1 MPVFLKDP
9 SDTSGALRAFDSAE
23 DAKQAIAKLGWQ
35 EASPEEVQQRTA
47 EKAYGDYGGRAFLQ
61 SAAAGAFDVAVS
73 PVRGAGILGA
83 TLLGQENKDPYG
95 EILSG
100 RNFEKNLYSVL
111 YELTGQGNAEAGSR
125 IFEEEMRNV
134 AKANPWASTTGYLAG
149 GLLGGGGLSAASG
162 AAGKAAASAA
172 ASSALGRTA
181 ARQAAIAALTGGA
194 VEGAALAPGQAG
206 EQAFIDNHKLTSEQ
220 VLGALG
226 WGTLLGGGLG
236 AGLYG
241 AGAVYRGAKSGAASA
256 VNAAGERA
264 SNLTRS
270 LFGPRVSASAETV
283 NEVGERVLGTKPA
296 DGFAGKMKDVLNYA
310 REQAENAQVATTGVS
325 PDAVK
330 KYGGLRWDSNARRGR
345 DLYLERDAI
354 IDGAKKDFADAL
366 TAHGN
371 ATEGI
376 TKLEQD
382 FAVKK
387 ERVQARLSD
396 NLPAQLAEARTQAD
410 ALEEKLL
417 PLRQPGKAK
426 AAGAAEPI
434 DKEAYLQ
441 TFRAEERD
449 QIEAEL
455 HDEVSDL
462 LEATGVKAKPGGKTW
477 QRAEQQVLEERVAP
491 QRAQA
496 EANAPVDPRVGSLV
510 DEVGHRATLREVDSY
525 FSRQLE
531 KIRATTDPAE
541 AFVLL
546 KNTKSAA
553 QRWADRIGK
562 YANGADGG
570 ARPISPEK
578 IQGARRLAEHIDS
591 MQEPLRQSLMNEA
604 VWGNAG
610 ADERAINAA
619 FTRYLE
625 GNKLFNQSFML
636 RESTGYMGKT
646 STRIANEKNVGRF
659 LDRMGRAD
667 NVANER
673 YLRSHLKAGRDL
685 VEAINDAGEL
695 GEHAPLLEQVR
706 QSEQKLSAILDK
718 LDETVSVANQ
728 IDEVMKADSGGIAGA
743 KPILLGG
750 MLGGPFGA
758 LLGYG
763 FDVATSPG
771 KLMRQA
777 IGIQRLAKR
786 FDSRLDESIESI
798 FERPRP
804 VEPTPPAG
812 AARPANDTAEEVF
825 KDEVSE
831 VRPRPPQQRGTPY
844 EPPAAQ
850 GESPVSL
857 AGKSLEDLGAL
868 PFDEATD
875 RASTIKGLRESEEFA
890 RTGRAPRAFDREGHE
905 RGITISVDPT
915 DGKPYLTDGRHRF
928 SIAREKDLPSI
939 WGTVRDADTGEILF
953 RGDIPMKETPKA
965 SAPKAEPAPKAAPS
979 PPPAATAS
987 SSASSAAP
995 RQGKGGKA
1003 LAAVPLSMALFL
1015 GDHTDK
1021 QEAFRERAREIRAA
1035 TDEMGEGV
1043 RQVMTRDLGEVQQSF
1058 PQFASALTGGLTR
1071 GALFLESKLPKSYRA
1086 ASPGA
1091 PGRSTQP
1098 VSDYDLAKFA
1108 RYWSAVHDPVS
1119 VLTDVSLGTVSSE
1132 QIEALKAVYPEL
1144 YVSMSQKLLEK
1155 AAAADAAGRR
1165 LPIQTRSQIGRF
1177 VGVQIEPA
1185 FKSSVLDLV
1194 DQARGARDQQQ
1205 AQPNKDLNRSAPLH
1219 LAQTSGPESTQMKQR
1234 QAGVY

>member
-9 SDTSGALRAFDSAE
+9 SDTSGALRQFDSAE
-23 DAKQAIAKLGWQ
+23 DAKQAIAQLGWQ

-47 EKAYGDYGGRAFLQ
+47 EKAYGDYGARAFLQ

-73 PVRGAGILGA
+73 PVRAAGILGA
-83 TLLGQENKDPYG
+83 TVLGQENKDPYG

-134 AKANPWASTTGYLAG
+134 AQGNPWASTTGYLAG
-149 GLLGGGGLSAASG
+149 GLLGGQGLSAASG

-181 ARQAAIAALTGGA
+181 ARQAAIAAITGGA

-206 EQAFIDNHKLTSEQ
+206 EQAFIENHKLTSEQ
-220 VLGALG
+220 VMGALG

-241 AGAVYRGAKSGAASA
+241 AGAVYRGAKGAAG
-256 VNAAGERA
+256 AAAERA
-264 SNLTRS
+264 AESARS
-270 LFGPRVSASAETV
+270 VFGPKVSASAETV

-296 DGFAGKMKDVLNYA
+296 EGFAGKMKDVLNYA
-310 REQAENAQVATTGVS
+310 REQAENAQVATTGA
-325 PDAVK
+325 DADAIK
-330 KYGGLRWDSNARRGR
+330 KYGGLRWDSTARRGR

-371 ATEGI
+371 ATDAI
-376 TKLEQD
+376 TDEVFKV
-382 FAVKK
+382 APKR
-387 ERVQARLSD
+387 ERVAQRLSD

-426 AAGAAEPI
+426 ARGAEGPI

-496 EANAPVDPRVGSLV
+496 EANAPVDPRMGSLV
-510 DEVGHRATLREVDSY
+510 DEVGHRATLREIDTF
-525 FSRQLE
+525 FSRQLD

-546 KNTKSAA
+546 DRTKAAA
-553 QRWADRIGK
+553 QKWADGLGR
-562 YANGADGG
+562 YANGGAGG

-578 IQGARRLAEHIDS
+578 IQGARRLAEHLDS

-604 VWGNAG
+604 VWGSAA
-610 ADERAINAA
+610 ADQRAINAA
-619 FTRYLE
+619 ATRYIE
-625 GNKLFNQSFML
+625 SSKVFSQSFMTT
-636 RESTGYMGKT
+636 ESVGYMGKT
-646 STRIANEKNVGRF
+646 ATRIAREDRVGRF

-667 NVANER
+667 NVAAER
-673 YLRSHLKAGRDL
+673 HLRSHLKATRDL
-685 VEAINDAGEL
+685 TEAINEAVEL
-695 GEHAPLLEQVR
+695 GDKAPLLAKVR
-706 QSEQKLSAILDK
+706 ESEQKLGGILDK
-718 LDETVSVANQ
+718 LDETVSIANQ
-728 IDEVMKADSGGIAGA
+728 IDEVLKADSGGLHGA
-743 KPILLGG
+743 KPLIGG

-771 KLMRQA
+771 KMMRQA

-786 FDSRLDESIESI
+786 FDSRIDESIESI
-798 FERPRP
+798 FARKPGP
-804 VEPTPPAG
+804 EPTPPGA

-831 VRPRPPQQRGTPY
+831 VRPRPRGTAY

-905 RGITISVDPT
+905 RGITISIDPE
-915 DGKPYLTDGRHRF
+915 DGTPHLTDGRHRF

-939 WGTVRDADTGEILF
+939 WGTVRDAETGEILF
-953 RGDIPMKETPKA
+953 RGDIPMKE
-965 SAPKAEPAPKAAPS
+965 APKAAPAQS
-979 PPPAATAS
+979 APKATPAAAAKAA

-995 RQGKGGKA
+995 RQGKDGKA
-1003 LAAVPLSMALFL
+1003 VAAVPLSLALFL

-1043 RQVMTRDLGEVQQSF
+1043 RQVVTRDLGDVQQSF
-1058 PQFASALTGGLTR
+1058 PQFAGALTGSLTR
-1071 GALFLESKLPKSYRA
+1071 GALFLESKLPKSYR
-1086 ASPGA
+1086 SA
-1091 PGRSTQP
+1091 PGSVGRGTQP

-1119 VLTDVSLGTVSSE
+1119 VLTDVQLGTVSTE
-1132 QIEALKAVYPEL
+1132 QIEALKSVYPEL
-1144 YVSMSQKLLEK
+1144 YVSMSQKLLDK
-1155 AAAADAAGRR
+1155 AAQADAAGRR

-1177 VGVQIEPA
+1177 VGVQLEPA

-1194 DQARGARDQQQ
+1194 DQARGAREQEQ
-1205 AQPNKDLNRSAPLH
+1205 AQPQQDLRRSAPLH

>member
-23 DAKQAIAKLGWQ
+23 DAKQAITKLGWQ
-35 EASPEEVQQRTA
+35 EATPEEVQQRTA

-125 IFEEEMRNV
+125 IFDEEMRNV

-194 VEGAALAPGQAG
+194 VEGAALAPGQAS

-256 VNAAGERA
+256 LNAAGERA
-264 SNLTRS
+264 SDLTRS

-310 REQAENAQVATTGVS
+310 REQAENAQVATTGADV
-325 PDAVK
+325 DAIK

-371 ATEGI
+371 ATDAI
-376 TKLEQD
+376 TDEVFKV
-382 FAVKK
+382 APKK

-426 AAGAAEPI
+426 PAAGEGPI
-434 DKEAYLQ
+434 DKDAYLE
-441 TFRAEERD
+441 TFQKAERD
-449 QIEAEL
+449 QVEAEL
-455 HDEVSDL
+455 HDETMDL
-462 LEATGVKAKPGGKTW
+462 LEAAGGEAKPGSRAYE
-477 QRAEQQVLEERVAP
+477 RAEQQVLRERVQP
-491 QRAQA
+491 QLEQA
-496 EANAPVDPRVGSLV
+496 AANAPVDPRVGSLV
-510 DEVGHRATLREVDSY
+510 GEVGHQATLREVDS
-525 FSRQLE
+525 FFTRQLG
-531 KIRATTDPAE
+531 KIRETTDPAE

-546 KNTKSAA
+546 DRTKAAA
-553 QRWADRIGK
+553 QKWADSLGR
-562 YANGADGG
+562 YANGGAGG
-570 ARPISPEK
+570 GRPISPEK
-578 IQGARRLAEHIDS
+578 IQGARRLAEHLDS

-604 VWGNAG
+604 VWGNAA
-610 ADERAINAA
+610 ADQRAINAA
-619 FTRYLE
+619 ATRYIE
-625 GNKLFNQSFML
+625 SSKVFNQSFMTT
-636 RESTGYMGKT
+636 ESVGYMGKT
-646 STRIANEKNVGRF
+646 ATRLAREDRVGRF

-667 NVANER
+667 NVAAER
-673 YLRSHLKAGRDL
+673 HLRSHLQATRDL
-685 VEAINDAGEL
+685 TEAINEAVEL
-695 GEHAPLLEQVR
+695 GDKAPLLGKVR
-706 QSEQKLSAILDK
+706 QSEQKLGGILDK

-728 IDEVMKADSGGIAGA
+728 IDEVMKADSGGIHGA
-743 KPILLGG
+743 KPFIGG

-771 KLMRQA
+771 KMMRQA

-798 FERPRP
+798 FEKK
-804 VEPTPPAG
+804 
-812 AARPANDTAEEVF
+812 AAANDTHWGDGSRKIPEAQRDDIF

-831 VRPRPPQQRGTPY
+831 VRPRPAAPAAQASAAPAA
-844 EPPAAQ
+844 EAKPAPVAENAPPAA
-850 GESPVSL
+850 ESV
-857 AGKSLEDLGAL
+857 AE
-868 PFDEATD
+868 TQ
-875 RASTIKGLRESEEFA
+875 
-890 RTGRAPRAFDREGHE
+890 APRAAAA
-905 RGITISVDPT
+905 PPA
-915 DGKPYLTDGRHRF
+915 KQ
-928 SIAREKDLPSI
+928 
-939 WGTVRDADTGEILF
+939 
-953 RGDIPMKETPKA
+953 A
-965 SAPKAEPAPKAAPS
+965 SAP
-979 PPPAATAS
+979 
-987 SSASSAAP
+987 SSAAP
-995 RQGKGGKA
+995 RTGKGGKA
-1003 LAAVPLSMALFL
+1003 LAAVPLSTALFL

-1132 QIEALKAVYPEL
+1132 QIEALKSVYPEL

-1155 AAAADAAGRR
+1155 AAAADAAGHR